1 MTLRQVQHDGGAGSG
16 LSTGSGQSIRT
27 EPMTVNIGPQHPST
41 HGVFRL
47 RVTFDGE
54 EILQVEP
61 IFGYLHRGT
70 EKLAEE
76 RNYTQVVTLTDRLD
90 YVSSMINNQAYCLA
104 VEKLLGAE
112 VPMRGKYLR
121 TLAAELQRIAAHL
134 MGIGFIIQD
143 LGALGTPLMYCFRSR
158 ERILDLFEMLCGARI
173 TVSYMR
179 PGGVF
184 FDAPPDFW
192 PALDQF
198 LIDFEEE
205 FKELEQLLLE
215 NEIIMVRTRGV
226 SPLPLDVA
234 INCSV
239 SGPVLRASG
248 LAWDWRKVEPYDA
261 YDLVEFDVPTPPS
274 ISPSEGGNARGGDNY
289 DRFWVRI
296 QEIRQSVRIIR
307 QCAAQIEPGPVR
319 AEVPLVLR
327 PEPGVEAYGRVE
339 ASKGELAFFL
349 VSDGGISPYR
359 CKIRSP
365 SLLNLTVTEHLL
377 VGWKLADMI
386 VTLGSVDINMGEV
399 DR

>member
-1 MTLRQVQHDGGAGSG
+1 MT
-16 LSTGSGQSIRT
+16 IRT
-27 EPMTVNIGPQHPST
+27 EPMTVNVGPQHPST

-54 EILQVEP
+54 EIIEVEP
-61 IFGYLHRGT
+61 VFGYLHRGT

-76 RNYTQVVTLTDRLD
+76 RNYVQIVTLTDRLD

-104 VEKLLGAE
+104 VEKLLE
-112 VPMRGKYLR
+112 VEAPDRGKYLR
-121 TLAAELQRIAAHL
+121 TISAELQRIASHL
-134 MGIGFIIQD
+134 MGIGFFLQD
-143 LGALGTPLMYCFRSR
+143 LGTLGTPLMYAFRTR

-173 TVSYMR
+173 TVSYAR

-184 FDAPPDFW
+184 FDAPEDFW
-192 PALDQF
+192 PALDNFMQLF
-198 LIDFEEE
+198 HSEISEI
-205 FKELEQLLLE
+205 EQLVLE
-215 NEIIMVRTRGV
+215 NEIVMIRARDV
-226 SPLPLDVA
+226 SILPLDMA

-248 LAWDWRKVEPYDA
+248 LAWDWRKMDPYDV
-261 YDLVEFDVPTPPS
+261 YDRVEFDVPVGTK
-274 ISPSEGGNARGGDNY
+274 GDNY

-296 QEIRQSVRIIR
+296 QEIHQSARIIE
-307 QCAAQIEPGPVR
+307 QCVEQIEPGPVR
-319 AEVPLVLR
+319 LDLPLVLY
-327 PEPGVEAYGRVE
+327 PKPGAEAYGRVE
-339 ASKGELAFFL
+339 ASKGELGFFL

-365 SLLNLTVTEHLL
+365 SLMNLTVTEHLL

-386 VTLGSVDINMGEV
+386 VTLGSLDINLGEV

>member
-1 MTLRQVQHDGGAGSG
+1 MP
-16 LSTGSGQSIRT
+16 IRT

-54 EILQVEP
+54 EILEVEP

-76 RNYTQVVTLTDRLD
+76 RNYVQIVTLTDRLD
-90 YVSSMINNQAYCLA
+90 YVSSMINNQAYCLG
-104 VEKLLGAE
+104 VEQLLGVE
-112 VPMRGKYLR
+112 VPQRGKYLR
-121 TLAAELQRIAAHL
+121 TMVAELQRIASHL
-134 MGIGFIIQD
+134 MGIGFFMQD
-143 LGALGTPLMYCFRSR
+143 LGTLGTPLMYCFRTR

-184 FDAPPDFW
+184 ADAPEDFW
-192 PALDQF
+192 PALATFMD
-198 LIDFEEE
+198 DWASE
-205 FKELEQLLLE
+205 FSEIEQLIME
-215 NEIIMVRTRGV
+215 NEIVLMRCRGV
-226 SPLPLDVA
+226 SPLSLETA

-248 LAWDWRKVEPYDA
+248 LAWDWRKMDPYDA
-261 YDLVEFDVPTPPS
+261 YDKVEFDVPTAT
-274 ISPSEGGNARGGDNY
+274 NGDNY

-296 QEIRQSVRIIR
+296 QEIHQSARIIR
-307 QCAAQIEPGPVR
+307 QCVEQIEPGAVR
-319 AEVPLVLR
+319 LQLPLVLR
-327 PEPGVEAYGRVE
+327 PKPGAEAYGRVE
-339 ASKGELAFFL
+339 ASKGELAFYM

-365 SLLNLTVTEHLL
+365 SQINLTVTEELL

-386 VTLGSVDINMGEV
+386 VTLGSLDINMGEV